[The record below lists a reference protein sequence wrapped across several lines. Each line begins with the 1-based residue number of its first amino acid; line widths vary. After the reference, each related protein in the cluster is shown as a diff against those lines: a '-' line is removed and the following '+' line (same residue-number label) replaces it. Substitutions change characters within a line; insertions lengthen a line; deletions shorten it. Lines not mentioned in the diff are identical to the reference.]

1 MFGVNGYFSFIMITL
16 EQRSE
21 PISKIIPVASVI
33 CKGLIE
39 PRISF
44 VQEIIIPISYYFISK
59 MRVFFLYK
67 FNV

>member
-1 MFGVNGYFSFIMITL
+1 KSSFIAFPISSETLKDAGYFSFIMITL

-21 PISKIIPVASVI
+21 LISKIIPVASVI

-44 VQEIIIPISYYFISK
+44 VQEIIIPISYY
-59 MRVFFLYK
+59 L
-67 FNV
+67 

>member
-21 PISKIIPVASVI
+21 LISKIIPVASVI

-44 VQEIIIPISYYFISK
+44 VQEIIIPISYY
-59 MRVFFLYK
+59 L
-67 FNV
+67 